1 MRSGAAL
8 GSTSEGGEL
17 ELATRAA
24 HGDGA
29 AMEAIMR
36 RHNRTL
42 YRAARSILKSES
54 EAEDAVQE
62 AYVRAYQAL
71 PGFRGEANLGTWL
84 TRIAVNEALVRLR
97 RKRRDDN
104 VVAFGGAFDPDSTA
118 GAGADGPEGGMM
130 RGELRSLLERHID
143 KLPAAFRVVFV
154 LRALEE
160 MSVDEV
166 AASLDIP
173 PATVRTRYFR
183 ARALLREGLERDIDL
198 ACSDAFGFAGARC
211 DRIVIAVLFRIRGF
225 GPPPPPG

>member
-1 MRSGAAL
+1 MRQGTAL
-8 GSTSEGGEL
+8 GSTSQGSEL
-17 ELATRAA
+17 ELASRAA

-42 YRAARSILKSES
+42 YRAARSILKSDS

-84 TRIAVNEALVRLR
+84 TRIAVNEALARLR
-97 RKRRDDN
+97 RRRRDDK
-104 VVAFGGAFDPDSTA
+104 VVALDGAFDPDSAT
-118 GAGADGPEGGMM
+118 GATDGPEGGLM
-130 RGELRSLLERHID
+130 RGELRTLLERHID
-143 KLPAAFRVVFV
+143 RLPAVFRTVFV

-166 AASLDIP
+166 AASLEVA

-183 ARALLREGLERDIDL
+183 ARALLREGLKRDIDL
-198 ACSDAFGFAGARC
+198 ACTDAFGFAGARC
-211 DRIVIAVLFRIRGF
+211 DRIVVAVLFRVRGF
-225 GPPPPPG
+225 GPPAPPG